1 MKEIINIVCM
11 GCSKNLVD
19 AEHLAKQLD
28 SNDFE
33 IHFDYNKDDAS
44 IVIIN
49 TCGFIGDAKE
59 ESIEIILNFAEARKN
74 GSIKKL
80 FVMGCLSQRYRKELM
95 VEMPEVDKFYGKF
108 DWNEIINEIKKDNS
122 IQIGNDRI
130 ISTPSHFAYLKISEG
145 CNKHCSYCAIP
156 IITGEHK
163 SVPMDDLIEE
173 AKNLQKKGV
182 KELLVIAQD
191 LSYYGVDLYGE
202 YKLAELLNKLSQI
215 EGIEWIRIHY
225 AYPSD
230 FPMNVIEEMAKNPKI
245 CHYLDIALQHS
256 SDKMLKIMR
265 RGINREKTLKLI
277 SNIRKLVPDICLR
290 TTFLVGHPGET
301 EEDFDDL
308 VEFAKEIQFDRVGV
322 FPYSFEENT
331 HTAENYVDDIP
342 QEVKDERV
350 EALMMVQ
357 ENILF
362 EKNEKLVGRKM
373 KVIVDSEDS
382 EYYISRSQFDSPEVD
397 LEILIDKSQKLNV
410 GEFYYVNIN
419 KVESFNLYANF
430 DSIV

>member
-28 SNDFE
+28 SNKFE
-33 IHFDYNKDDAS
+33 VHFDYNKDDAS

-59 ESIEIILNFAEARKN
+59 ESIEVILNFAEARKN

-80 FVMGCLSQRYRKELM
+80 FVMGCLSERYREELK

-108 DWNEIINEIKKDNS
+108 DWKEIIREIKDGALEP
-122 IQIGNDRI
+122 IENDRI

-145 CNKHCSYCAIP
+145 CNKRCSYCAIP
-156 IITGEHK
+156 LITGEHK
-163 SVPMDDLIEE
+163 SIPMEDLVEE
-173 AKNLQKKGV
+173 AQNLQKKGV

-202 YKLAELLNKLSQI
+202 YKLAELLNRLSQI

-265 RGINREKTLKLI
+265 RGINREKTLELI
-277 SNIRKLVPDICLR
+277 SNIRNLVPDICLR

-350 EALMMVQ
+350 EVLMNVQ

-362 EKNEKLVGRKM
+362 EKNEKLVGKKF

-382 EYYISRSQFDSPEVD
+382 EYYIARSQYDSPEVD
-397 LEILIDKSQKLNV
+397 LEIFIDKSEKLNI
-410 GEFYYVNIN
+410 GDFYIVNIN
-419 KVESFNLYANF
+419 KVETFNLYASL

>member
-80 FVMGCLSQRYRKELM
+80 FVMGCLSQRYRKELT

-163 SVPMDDLIEE
+163 SVPMNDLIEE

-215 EGIEWIRIHY
+215 DGIEWIRIHY

-397 LEILIDKSQKLNV
+397 LEILIDKSKKLNV